1 MGPLLSVL
9 RVSFGSHAV
18 CVVGTVSGLSGPLAP
33 IVCPSLESSVA
44 VKNSSC
50 GPRCPLSWWRLISGT
65 DAARFQFLPQASDS
79 CSRFSSLVG
88 AGWVSMRI
96 PEVRGGVPRRAAR
109 ARAGVRLSL
118 CPPLSGLRTL
128 VFLHSL
134 GLLHVAPC
142 LCRLAHSLLSLGL
155 RLPVLVTDLSR
166 ADVLTLGLRPRPSWP
181 PGRLLTL

>member
-1 MGPLLSVL
+1 MCADTSCLMAPVLLCGTNVCLGLWPCLCLNVSCHPLACLPPTLTVGLSPSGGLPWLGAGASCLMAPVL
-9 RVSFGSHAV
+9 LH
-18 CVVGTVSGLSGPLAP
+18 GLSGT
-33 IVCPSLESSVA
+33 CPDL
-44 VKNSSC
+44 SC
-50 GPRCPLSWWRLISGT
+50 GS
-65 DAARFQFLPQASDS
+65 SDGLT
-79 CSRFSSLVG
+79 CLVG
-88 AGWVSMRI
+88 SVLVASL
-96 PEVRGGVPRRAAR
+96 
-109 ARAGVRLSL
+109 RLSL

>member
-1 MGPLLSVL
+1 MLGPLLSVL

-65 DAARFQFLPQASDS
+65 DAAHFQFLPQASDS

-109 ARAGVRLSL
+109 ARAGGADVIGARVLGS
-118 CPPLSGLRTL
+118 PG
-128 VFLHSL
+128 VSL
-134 GLLHVAPC
+134 GLQFLGFSPFAPILPSSGLPGCPQAQLHVQAQQAHMDC
-142 LCRLAHSLLSLGL
+142 LLLKAVRGQP
-155 RLPVLVTDLSR
+155 PV
-166 ADVLTLGLRPRPSWP
+166 
-181 PGRLLTL
+181 